1 MSKAYL
7 GLGSN
12 IEPRLEFLRTAAYK
26 INKNSQIEIKKESS
40 VYITK
45 PYGYLEQEDFLN
57 AVLLIETFLNPEKLL
72 DAILNI
78 EKEMGREREIEWG
91 PRKIDIDILFY
102 DSIIYQSSDLIIP
115 HPEIEKR
122 AFVMIPLLEICEEE
136 LYLKGK
142 NLNYW
147 LNQLDYDEEEVK
159 IYSDFP
165 EYN

>member
-1 MSKAYL
+1 MNKAYL

-12 IEPRLEFLRTAAYK
+12 IEPRLEFLKKAAHK
-26 INKNSQIEIKKESS
+26 INQKSQIEIKKESS

-57 AVLLIETFLNPEKLL
+57 AVLLIETSLNPEKLL
-72 DAILNI
+72 DTLLNI
-78 EKEMGREREIEWG
+78 EKKMGREREIEWG

-102 DSIIYQSSDLIIP
+102 DSINYQSSDLIIP

-122 AFVMIPLLEICEEE
+122 AFVMIPLLEISGEE

-142 NLNYW
+142 KLNYW
-147 LNQLDYDEEEVK
+147 LDQLDYAEEEVK
-159 IYSDFP
+159 KYSDFP